1 MKPTDWIRHLEALG
15 APNPSDRPPDPT
27 LLSGERGEQRL
38 WRACLGEAPRTE
50 ILGDLLDD
58 LLGELQ
64 AILGARRGALLST
77 DGFLAIEVWTEC
89 ELAAVHALARC
100 ARHPDARIAAFSG
113 DRVDEAVRWH
123 LEHTQPDNATNRPWA
138 LHAFLLAE
146 DGSGDPTAYAET
158 LLHNMSATEAR
169 NEPLSRWILADCA
182 RELRLRGY
190 GSA

>member
-1 MKPTDWIRHLEALG
+1 MKPTDWIKHLEALG

-27 LLSGERGEQRL
+27 LLTGERGEQRL
-38 WRACLGEAPRTE
+38 WRACLGESDQADLIGHLQAT
-50 ILGDLLDD
+50 LGD
-58 LLGELQ
+58 
-64 AILGARRGALLST
+64 RRGALLST

-89 ELAAVHALARC
+89 ELAAVHALSRL
-100 ARHPDARIAAFSG
+100 ARHTDARIAAFSG
-113 DRVDEAVRWH
+113 DRVVEAVRWH